1 MLCGRREGI
10 VRGTPSPEV
19 VAWLGGWGVE
29 GWGGGAG
36 AGALAVEGGT
46 CIHATHLLTNSRI
59 L

>member
-19 VAWLGGWGVE
+19 VAWLGGWGLG
-29 GWGGGAG
+29 GWGGG

>member
-19 VAWLGGWGVE
+19 VAWLG